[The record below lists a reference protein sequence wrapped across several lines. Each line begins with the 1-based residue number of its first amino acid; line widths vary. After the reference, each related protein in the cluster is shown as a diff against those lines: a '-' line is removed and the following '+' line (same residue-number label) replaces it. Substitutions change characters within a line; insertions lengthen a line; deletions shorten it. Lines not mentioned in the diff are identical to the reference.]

1 MKKKHSD
8 YNQIDFDLNVVIN
21 EIWINK
27 TLIIIICFFGFIG
40 GYLNY
45 SKNTEGLY
53 DKYISKIIIQRPSV
67 QQFENYS
74 VIFLKYGQGFY
85 NSNINK
91 KYENL
96 FNKILLS
103 KDIQLKFIKKNE
115 NEFKEFLSFLDK
127 RNLTLKEYLNQNDF
141 FGEMME
147 DQKGYVPNM
156 FTLIHPKELN
166 AEKFLENYVYFVKE
180 IAIEEL
186 RTNLN
191 SSIGNLLDNYYDE
204 LKIAYELE
212 LKNPLILNTLNATI
226 PVNKEKGSGR
236 IVNQQRDLFYK
247 GSTVLKMRIKSLE
260 KVYKDLNLN
269 KFEYNPILD
278 RVGSPRILPY
288 ETRGLYFYILKGVTL
303 SLLLSLMIIFLK
315 KFLSLKKAKF

>member
-67 QQFENYS
+67 QQFERYS
-74 VIFLKYGQGFY
+74 VTFSKYGQGNY
-85 NSNINK
+85 KVDINK

-96 FNKILLS
+96 FDKILLS
-103 KDIQLKFIKKNE
+103 KDIQLKFIKKQE

-127 RNLTLKEYLNQNDF
+127 RNLTVKNYLNQNDF
-141 FGEMME
+141 FGKIME
-147 DQKGYVPNM
+147 DQKGYVLNM

-186 RTNLN
+186 KIHLK
-191 SSIGNLLDNYYDE
+191 SSISNILENYYDE
-204 LKIAYELE
+204 LKIANEVKLE
-212 LKNPLILNTLNATI
+212 NPLILNTLNSSI
-226 PVNKEKGSGR
+226 PINKENVSGR
-236 IVNQQRDLFYK
+236 VVNEPNDLFYK
-247 GSTVLKMRIKSLE
+247 GSKVLKNRIKSLE
-260 KVYKDLNLN
+260 KTYEHLDLN

-278 RVGSPRILPY
+278 RAGSPKILPK
-288 ETRGLYFYILKGVTL
+288 EIRGLYFHILKGVTL
-303 SLLLSLMIIFLK
+303 GLLLSLMIIFLK
-315 KFLSLKKAKF
+315 KFIRLKK

>member
-53 DKYISKIIIQRPSV
+53 DKYISKIIIQRPTV

-156 FTLIHPKELN
+156 FTLIQ
-166 AEKFLENYVYFVKE
+166 
-180 IAIEEL
+180 
-186 RTNLN
+186 N
-191 SSIGNLLDNYYDE
+191 SS
-204 LKIAYELE
+204 
-212 LKNPLILNTLNATI
+212 NA
-226 PVNKEKGSGR
+226 
-236 IVNQQRDLFYK
+236 LH
-247 GSTVLKMRIKSLE
+247 L
-260 KVYKDLNLN
+260 
-269 KFEYNPILD
+269 
-278 RVGSPRILPY
+278 
-288 ETRGLYFYILKGVTL
+288 
-303 SLLLSLMIIFLK
+303 
-315 KFLSLKKAKF
+315 

>member
-1 MKKKHSD
+1 MKKKHSN

-27 TLIIIICFFGFIG
+27 ILIIIFCFFGVLG

-53 DKYISKIIIQRPSV
+53 DQYISKIIIQKPSV
-67 QQFENYS
+67 QQFESYS
-74 VIFLKYGQGFY
+74 VIFLKYGQGYY

-91 KYENL
+91 EYEIL
-96 FNKILLS
+96 FNKILFS
-103 KDIQLKFIKKNE
+103 KDIQTEFIKKNE

-127 RNLTLKEYLNQNDF
+127 RNLTVKNYLDQNDY

-156 FTLIHPKELN
+156 IFLIHPKELN
-166 AEKFLENYVYFVKE
+166 AEKFLEKYIYYVKE
-180 IAIEEL
+180 IAIGKL
-186 RTNLN
+186 RTHLN
-191 SSIGNLLDNYYDE
+191 SSINNLLQNYYDE
-204 LKIAYELE
+204 LKIANELE

-226 PVNKEKGSGR
+226 PMNKESGSGR
-236 IVNQQRDLFYK
+236 IVNQQKDLFYK
-247 GSTVLKMRIKSLE
+247 GSKVLKMRIKSLE
-260 KVYKDLNLN
+260 KVYVNLNLN

-278 RVGSPRILPY
+278 RVGSPQSLPY
-288 ETRGLYFYILKGVTL
+288 ETKGLYFYILKGVTL
-303 SLLLSLMIIFLK
+303 GLLLSLMIIFLK
-315 KFLSLKKAKF
+315 KFIRLKK